1 MKKIISLLSA
11 SVLTLSLIGCSGDL
25 HDTDVSPLFIEGD
38 CWGTRTALSFD
49 GDEQVAEFKYE
60 DDDDHKKWGGS
71 AGTVNFKIMT
81 EAVGWNDDFGAAKD
95 ETLELKINDDFVDTH
110 SRKNEGIG
118 GAGPGN
124 IVLKDLAAG
133 STYKVH
139 VKYDSVANTAKIR
152 VTGNVTDWPALRLE
166 GKDGTTYKLERT
178 GSIYKYTFTPEKEG
192 SLEFYISNGY
202 LYWGADETIGL
213 EATSVDMSTSKT
225 TDYLKAEWTKA
236 NIPYSISID
245 AKDILADGDKPVA
258 VKFAVAYTT
267 ILSEAAL
274 QGIGNS
280 WDAGSPNLTCESET
294 VYTYDFTNTGSEME
308 FAIQVKAGDWT
319 KGRWFGGIPEGKER
333 SATALADNIVAAK
346 YNETPKATAPIYY
359 SEDAGMDGKN
369 LKVTGLPYKAGY
381 KFKMTIKIVNPATNE
396 LAITVA
402 ANQDNIP
409 AADYDSSN
417 FDSCYKLN
425 NIAYVCSSYG
435 NYEITWGEKQSDGSY
450 LGTVTIPTKTADAWG
465 RSGDEPAEFGVT
477 DTTSWGTKFTGATLS
492 AEDTFVELTKG
503 AGANNSITAVT
514 DKPLT
519 NDLVIT
525 LKSTADKISAK
536 YTY

>member
-1 MKKIISLLSA
+1 MKKIVSLLSA
-11 SVLTLSLIGCSGDL
+11 SVLALSLIGCSGDL

-38 CWGTRTALSFD
+38 CWGTRTALAFD
-49 GDEQVAEFKYE
+49 GDEQVAEFTYK

-95 ETLELKINDDFVDTH
+95 ETLELKINDDFADTH

-124 IVLKDLAAG
+124 IVLKDLAEG
-133 STYKVH
+133 SKYKIH
-139 VKYDSVANTAKIR
+139 VKYDSAANTAKIK

-202 LYWGADETIGL
+202 LYWGANETISL
-213 EATSVDMSTSKT
+213 EATSVDMSTSKPT
-225 TDYLKAEWTKA
+225 EYLKAEWTKA

-245 AKDILADGDKPVA
+245 AKDILSDGNKPVA

-274 QGIGNS
+274 QGIGNN

-294 VYTYDFTNTGSEME
+294 VYTYDFKNTGAEME
-308 FAIQVKAGDWT
+308 FAIQKKAGDWT
-319 KGRWFGGIPEGKER
+319 AGRWFAGIPEGKER
-333 SATALADNIVAAK
+333 AATGLAGDIVAAK
-346 YNETPKATAPIYY
+346 YNATATSVTPIYY
-359 SEDAGMDGKN
+359 PKDAGMDGKN

-381 KFKMTIKIVNPATNE
+381 KFKMTITIVNPATQE
-396 LAITVA
+396 LAIAVA
-402 ANQDNIP
+402 AQESIP
-409 AADYDSSN
+409 EADYDSTN

-425 NIAYVCSSYG
+425 NIAWICSSHG
-435 NYEITWGEKQSDGSY
+435 NYQITWGSKESDGSY
-450 LGTVTIPTKTADAWG
+450 LGTVTIPSGVEDSWG
-465 RSGDEPAEFGVT
+465 GKPCVEFGVT
-477 DTTSWGTKFTGATLS
+477 VGDGDWSTKFTGATLS
-492 AEDTFVELTKG
+492 AADTFETLTKG
-503 AGANNSITAVT
+503 HDDNNKITAVSGT
-514 DKPLT
+514 LT
-519 NDLVIT
+519 KDLVIT
-525 LKSTADKISAK
+525 IKSTADSLSAK

>member
-1 MKKIISLLSA
+1 MKKIVSLLSA
-11 SVLTLSLIGCSGDL
+11 SVLALSLIGCSGDL

-38 CWGTRTALSFD
+38 CWGTRTALAFD
-49 GDEQVAEFKYE
+49 GDEQVIEFKYE
-60 DDDDHKKWGGS
+60 DNDDHKKWGGS

-95 ETLELKINDDFVDTH
+95 ETLELKINDDFTETH

-124 IVLKDLAAG
+124 IVLKDLAEG
-133 STYKVH
+133 SKYKIH
-139 VKYDSVANTAKIR
+139 VKYDSAANTAKIK

-202 LYWGADETIGL
+202 LYWGANETVNL
-213 EATSVDMSTSKT
+213 EEKNVDMSTTKPT
-225 TDYLKAEWTKA
+225 EYLKATWSKA

-245 AKDILADGDKPVA
+245 AKDILKDGDKPVS

-267 ILSEAAL
+267 ILSKAAL

-280 WDAGSPNLTCESET
+280 WDAGSANLTCESET
-294 VYTYDFTNTGSEME
+294 VYTYEFTNTGSEME
-308 FAIQVKAGDWT
+308 FAIQREAGSWD
-319 KGRWFGGIPEGKER
+319 KGRWFAGIPEGKER
-333 SATALADNIVAAK
+333 AATGLAGDIVAAK
-346 YNETPKATAPIYY
+346 YNATATSVTPIYY
-359 SEDAGMDGKN
+359 PKDAGMDGKN

-381 KFKMTIKIVNPATNE
+381 KFKMTITIVNPATNE
-396 LAITVA
+396 LTIAVA
-402 ANQDNIP
+402 ANQEGIP
-409 AADYDSSN
+409 NSDYDSTN

-425 NIAYVCSSYG
+425 NIAWICSSHG
-435 NYEITWGEKQSDGSY
+435 NYQITWGSKESDGSY
-450 LGTVTIPTKTADAWG
+450 LGTVTIPSGAEDSWG
-465 RSGDEPAEFGVT
+465 GKPCVEFGVT
-477 DTTSWGTKFTGATLS
+477 DTESWGTKFTGATLS

-503 AGANNSITAVT
+503 AGDNNKISAVT
-514 DKPLT
+514 GTLSS
-519 NDLVIT
+519 DLVIT